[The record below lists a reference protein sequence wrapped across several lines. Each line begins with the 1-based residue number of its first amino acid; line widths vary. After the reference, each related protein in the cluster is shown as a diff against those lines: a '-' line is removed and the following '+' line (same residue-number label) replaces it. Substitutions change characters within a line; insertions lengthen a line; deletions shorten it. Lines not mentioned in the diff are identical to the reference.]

1 MKTFFLL
8 PLALCLL
15 LLGCVCAS
23 AQTGNQA
30 AANPAADKAA
40 QAKVVQLL
48 EASGQAYAKAK
59 EGVWVVKF
67 KGNQLPE
74 ISVVTIYSQG
84 MLIFVS
90 TAAEKAEIKSSP
102 EMLQKLLTLNDDLDR
117 VKVGVDS
124 EDGDVFVRI
133 DLSLRVVDQQEFN
146 ANLDQISAAVDE
158 TYAALKPFLLAPK
171 KPVK

>member
-1 MKTFFLL
+1 MKKTGSLS
-8 PLALCLL
+8 LALLL
-15 LLGCVCAS
+15 TLVCAVAVP
-23 AQTGNQA
+23 AQTNSQTA
-30 AANPAADKAA
+30 TATAADKAA

-90 TAAEKAEIKSSP
+90 TAAEKAEIKTSP
-102 EMLQKLLTLNDDLDR
+102 ELLQKLLTLNDDLDR
-117 VKVGVDS
+117 VKVGLDNK
-124 EDGDVFVRI
+124 DGDIFVRI